1 MATLFQ
7 GIDIIQHQFIGKRHV
22 IAQVRAMDHLKAVN
36 LIHRDCLHVVFA
48 EQLPLLGLLT
58 CQRTVDVCSLH

>member
-1 MATLFQ
+1 
-7 GIDIIQHQFIGKRHV
+7 
-22 IAQVRAMDHLKAVN
+22 MDHLKAVN